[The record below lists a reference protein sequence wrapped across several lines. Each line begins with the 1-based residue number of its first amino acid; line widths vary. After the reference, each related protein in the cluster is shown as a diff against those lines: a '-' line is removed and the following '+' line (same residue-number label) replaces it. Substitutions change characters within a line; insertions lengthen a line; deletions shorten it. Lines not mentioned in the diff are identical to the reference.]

1 VKEGWNHRMNS
12 CHTQNPGRFARRAR
26 RWGLLALLLA
36 GCATETP
43 KWTPESVAPPATPPA
58 EAQASP
64 PLEGRAEPVKAPE
77 PAQSAEAIPVNR
89 DTALL
94 TAVLN
99 NRSAEVARFGPK
111 IGSTLEP
118 EARAAFDPELFASLT
133 YGHDERSVTPTTSS
147 GSGSSSGTG
156 GSGGSTDPIQQTI
169 AIVTQIRNLVAA
181 IEGTPKTVVKVDS
194 LLGTVGVSEHLPTGA
209 NISVSGSGGSAD
221 TNVTDSQG
229 VHGWTVTANQPLL
242 QGGGTTVNLV
252 SLRQARNKAA
262 QSEHAFR
269 QNMLGLA
276 AQTETAYWSLALA
289 QRLLEIRQFGVKL
302 ADEQLKLNEGL
313 FKAEKIIQGDVMAS
327 RAERASRMADLADAQ
342 SNLRNQSL
350 AMLQLLNPSATSQWN
365 LSFTATDPIAI
376 EQRTLNPE
384 TSEKLAMQYRPELA
398 QARLDQAN
406 AGLDVQRARNG
417 VLPRLDLVG
426 SYGSGNTNGLNTL
439 TTSAITGNSL
449 SDTDSLR
456 VGVQF
461 EQPILNRA
469 ENARLRR
476 ARLAERQVACSIS
489 ALEQSIA
496 REVRQAV
503 VTADGLWQRIQAT
516 GEAVEARKEQLRVA
530 QGRFEAG
537 KTTNL
542 DLLIVQRDFI
552 QSEVDEATARI
563 RYIQALTALH
573 ASEGT
578 LLERRGISLE
588 LAKQEANEPVHGK

>member
-1 VKEGWNHRMNS
+1 MGKEV
-12 CHTQNPGRFARRAR
+12 TQNTGGCALWTLRC
-26 RWGLLALLLA
+26 GLAALLIA
-36 GCATETP
+36 GCATEAP

-58 EAQASP
+58 GAQAAP
-64 PLEGRAEPVKAPE
+64 PIEGRAEPVKVSETGPADE
-77 PAQSAEAIPVNR
+77 PLVINR

-99 NRSAEVARFGPK
+99 NHSAEVARFGPR
-111 IGSTLEP
+111 IGETLEP
-118 EARAAFDPELFASLT
+118 EARAAFDPEVFASLT
-133 YGHDERSVTPTTSS
+133 YGHDERNMSATA
-147 GSGSSSGTG
+147 GSSASNSGTG
-156 GSGGSTDPIQQTI
+156 GSGGTTDPIQQTI
-169 AIVTQIRNLVAA
+169 AIVTQIRNIVAA
-181 IEGTPKTVVKVDS
+181 IEGTRQTAVNADTV
-194 LLGTVGVSEHLPTGA
+194 LGTVGVSQHLPTGA
-209 NISVSGSGGSAD
+209 DLSVSGSAGHAD
-221 TNVTDSQG
+221 TTVSEGKG
-229 VHGWTVTANQPLL
+229 VDGWTVSAAQPLL
-242 QGGGTTVNLV
+242 RGAGTGVNLV
-252 SLRQARNKAA
+252 ALRQARNWAA
-262 QSEHAFR
+262 QSEHVFR
-269 QNMLGLA
+269 QRMLDLVE
-276 AQTETAYWSLALA
+276 QTETAYWNLALA
-289 QRLLEIRQFGVKL
+289 QKLLEIRQFGVKL

-313 FKAEKIIQGDVMAS
+313 FQAEKIIQGDVMAS
-327 RAERASRMADLADAQ
+327 RAEHASRRADLADAQ
-342 SNLRNQSL
+342 ANLRNQSL
-350 AMLQLLNPSATSQWN
+350 AMLQQLNPSATNQWN
-365 LSFTATDPIAI
+365 LHFTATDPVELDQWILDAD
-376 EQRTLNPE
+376 
-384 TSEKLAMQYRPELA
+384 TSEQLALQYRPELA
-398 QARLDQAN
+398 LARLDQAN
-406 AGLDVQRARNG
+406 AGLDVRRARNG

-426 SYGSGNTNGLNTL
+426 SYGSGNTNSLGTL
-439 TTSAITGNSL
+439 TTSAVTGNSL

-476 ARLAERQVACSIS
+476 ARLAERQIACSVS
-489 ALEQSIA
+489 ALEQSLA

-516 GEAVEARKEQLRVA
+516 REAVEARQEQLRVA

-588 LAKQEANEPVHGK
+588 LAKQETKDRGNDQ